1 MAAPRTRL
9 PCILLTLLL
18 ATAAVNKHED
28 PHEHAAALKKREV
41 NSRHADA
48 GKKQVKVTFT
58 NYLPVAGGHR
68 LWWDGGVGRQHQA
81 DLGYVKQTYIAGT
94 FEGHRWWVENEDGET
109 VWQMVVDEGKG
120 YNQHVA
126 ISKDR
131 SVKRTISS
139 IIEHPELYDLHR
151 LDSDYGAKHD
161 HHGCADPVLVDDVVR
176 VRAIGSEGAPAWV
189 AQEDGLLSAA
199 HDSRTM
205 NHQIWKVESDRTAG
219 PLWTGD
225 YIYFLGEGALPLVGP
240 PATCSWS
247 CCVYTEN
254 RTPPLWKLPT
264 GVPLGPSEPTHGYSP
279 PVPPSGCCLKLSQA
293 MDDVTY
299 QWLLSSAQR

>member
-1 MAAPRTRL
+1 MRHALRL
-9 PCILLTLLL
+9 PTFLTLLL

-120 YNQHVA
+120 AFEAALCLVITENSLAEQVDVHGIA
-126 ISKDR
+126 I
-131 SVKRTISS
+131 
-139 IIEHPELYDLHR
+139 
-151 LDSDYGAKHD
+151 
-161 HHGCADPVLVDDVVR
+161 DPTFSQVLVD
-176 VRAIGSEGAPAWV
+176 RAGCGV
-189 AQEDGLLSAA
+189 
-199 HDSRTM
+199 
-205 NHQIWKVESDRTAG
+205 NHQMADEAAEAS
-219 PLWTGD
+219 TGQCHD
-225 YIYFLGEGALPLVGP
+225 NPG
-240 PATCSWS
+240 
-247 CCVYTEN
+247 
-254 RTPPLWKLPT
+254 
-264 GVPLGPSEPTHGYSP
+264 
-279 PVPPSGCCLKLSQA
+279 
-293 MDDVTY
+293 
-299 QWLLSSAQR
+299 

>member
-199 HDSRTM
+199 LGLGRRVGGGHVRLHVRTTRLGRRVGWLKEVKFR
-205 NHQIWKVESDRTAG
+205 NISTIFF
-219 PLWTGD
+219 T
-225 YIYFLGEGALPLVGP
+225 FLGWRL
-240 PATCSWS
+240 
-247 CCVYTEN
+247 
-254 RTPPLWKLPT
+254 
-264 GVPLGPSEPTHGYSP
+264 LGWRRR
-279 PVPPSGCCLKLSQA
+279 SGS
-293 MDDVTY
+293 
-299 QWLLSSAQR
+299 